1 MAEVHA
7 ALRRDPLMNS
17 IRPVSTQPEKQVIVG
32 KETTAHRRHVGQTSA
47 RLRNHIKYSDG
58 LRLWVVQ
65 IPTRSNA
72 VANRTKPVSI
82 RLTSAETEQLQARA
96 YAVSG
101 TMTGIAR
108 DLIRCGLAVGDNKSL
123 ADRLMLIERRIVAL
137 EQQGRDTNART
148 QAIDRAAHDLLAM
161 FDALLKAL
169 TGDSAGRAA

>member
-1 MAEVHA
+1 
-7 ALRRDPLMNS
+7 
-17 IRPVSTQPEKQVIVG
+17 
-32 KETTAHRRHVGQTSA
+32 
-47 RLRNHIKYSDG
+47 
-58 LRLWVVQ
+58 
-65 IPTRSNA
+65 

-82 RLTSAETEQLQARA
+82 RLTGAEIEQLQARA

-101 TMTGIAR
+101 TMTGMAR
-108 DLIRCGLAVGDNKSL
+108 DLIRCGLAGGDNKSL

-148 QAIDRAAHDLLAM
+148 QSIDRAAHDLLAM